1 MSDRKNLPLPN
12 IPPWQWLLGGG
23 VLLLAGVIV
32 HEALSVVGSGV
43 TLGLLLGGSLI
54 GGLLAALGRE
64 RRLRRQAEAERRSA
78 EETLTRVEQQQ
89 EALTT
94 LNQRFLAAQSEREVT
109 EALLDFIPHITEV
122 AGVSFVPF
130 DEREHPVAAVSRGP
144 LSSAAMDVW
153 TEYLARPEARHRCQ
167 ACEVEHSLADTHCPL
182 TPPPSLDGLEGV
194 REMHCQ
200 RLWCGTRQ
208 VGMITLY
215 RYTDEPLPR
224 EVSHLL
230 DTVLAEAALRMDNL
244 RLRRQEREAW
254 GRLQTWRQKQ
264 DARSLEHVL
273 LENILHIFDADFAFV
288 LLPAEEDESS
298 LRTTVLGRAPQQM
311 QTFADG
317 FLRSVRQAPE
327 PVLVG
332 NVEGLRME
340 EGQEGLTLLAAP
352 LRLSDDTSLGA
363 VLVGGYPPLEFTH
376 RHVDLMRTVAGQ
388 MALLVQNARLLP
400 RLEYRIIRTERAR
413 LAREI
418 HDGLAQTLG
427 FLKLQAAQMR
437 GLLKRGDISR
447 LTEALETWY
456 DTISDAYLDVRDAL
470 DGLRLTASEGTLSYW
485 LSQMAEEFEAAA
497 GISVESE
504 NLEILDALPPEI
516 QIQVV
521 RIAQEALT
529 NVRKH
534 AQAGKVHLR
543 GGRAVPGELSL
554 EICDDGRG
562 FSPQEAD
569 VISRHGLEGMK
580 ERAELLG
587 ADFQV
592 VSQPGRGTCVQVRIP
607 FKEASRA

>member
-1 MSDRKNLPLPN
+1 MANENQPFPQKR
-12 IPPWQWLLGGG
+12 PWQWLIGGG
-23 VLLLAGVIV
+23 LLLLAGALV
-32 HEALSVVGSGV
+32 HEALMVVGSGA
-43 TLGLLLGGSLI
+43 TLAYLVVGTLI
-54 GGLLAALGRE
+54 GGLLVTLVRE
-64 RRLRRQAEAERRSA
+64 RRLRRMAEGERNAAEA
-78 EETLTRVEQQQ
+78 TLARVEQQQ

-94 LNQRFLAAQSEREVT
+94 LNQHFINAQSEREIT
-109 EALLDFIPHITEV
+109 EALLDFIPRITEV

-130 DEREHPVAAVSRGP
+130 DERERPVAAVSRGP

-167 ACEVEHSLADTHCPL
+167 ACEVEHSLADTRCPL
-182 TPPPSLDGLEGV
+182 TPPPSLEGLEGV

-200 RLWCGTRQ
+200 RLWCGSRQ

-224 EVSHLL
+224 EISHLL

-244 RLRRQEREAW
+244 RLRDQEREAW
-254 GRLQTWRQKQ
+254 GRLQTWRRQQ
-264 DARSLEHVL
+264 DAQPLENVL
-273 LENILHIFDADFAFV
+273 LENILHIFDADFAFI
-288 LLPAEEDESS
+288 LLPAEGDES
-298 LRTTVLGRAPQQM
+298 LHIAVLGRAPDQM
-311 QTFADG
+311 RTFADG
-317 FLRSVRQAPE
+317 FLRSVRQTAE

-332 NVEGLRME
+332 NVEGLRMDK
-340 EGQEGLTLLAAP
+340 GQEGVTLLAAP
-352 LRLSDDTSLGA
+352 LRLSDESSLGA
-363 VLVGGYPPLEFTH
+363 VLVGGYPPLEFTR

-388 MALLVQNARLLP
+388 TALLVQNARLLP
-400 RLEYRIIRTERAR
+400 RLEHRIIRTERAR

-437 GLLKRGDISR
+437 TFLKRGDTSR

-456 DTISDAYLDVRDAL
+456 VTVSEAYLDVRDAL

-485 LSQMAEEFEAAA
+485 LFQIAEEFETAA
-497 GISVESE
+497 GLTVETE
-504 NLEILDALPPEI
+504 GLEMLDTLPPEI

-534 AQAGKVHLR
+534 AQASAVRLR
-543 GGRAVPGELSL
+543 AAHSLPGVLSL
-554 EICDDGRG
+554 AICDDGRG

-569 VISRHGLEGMK
+569 VVSRHGLEGMK

-592 VSQPGRGTCVQVRIP
+592 VSQPGEGTCVQVRIP